1 MKITLWGTRGTVPT
15 PPLPGSSLS
24 SLGGNTPCVAVDVDG
39 CEPLILDGGTG
50 LHWLGD
56 ALLSGDF
63 ARGCGLAH
71 LLLTHTH
78 WDHIQGIPF
87 FPPLIVPGNRFTF
100 YGCGSGGRSLAAL
113 LDDQMDTVYCPVPN
127 PFSCAVGAH
136 VEVREIGEES
146 FQIGPVQLTARR
158 VNHRPDAA
166 CLGYRLQ
173 HGNAVMAYLPDVE
186 YLEEKHRHPALG
198 LARDADLLIHDAH
211 FTSAEYAHR
220 RGQGHCSDGDA
231 ADLARDAGARH
242 LLLFHHHPDR
252 KDASGY
258 ATARTVG
265 NPIVEAACEGARYV
279 IADDGARRIS

>member
-1 MKITLWGTRGTVPT
+1 MIVTLWGTRGTVPT
-15 PPLPGSSLS
+15 PPLPGSPLS
-24 SLGGNTPCVAVDVDG
+24 SLGGNTPCGAGDVDD

-56 ALLSGDF
+56 ALLNGDF
-63 ARGCGLAH
+63 GRGLGRAH

-100 YGCGSGGRSLAAL
+100 YGCGSEGRSLAAL

-127 PFSCAVGAH
+127 PFSCDVGAH
-136 VEVREIGEES
+136 VEISEIGAES
-146 FQIGPVQLTARR
+146 FQIGSYQITARF
-158 VNHRPDAA
+158 VYHRPDTA

-173 HGNAVMAYLPDVE
+173 HGNAVMTYLPDVE
-186 YLEEKHRHPALG
+186 YLEEAQRQPALE

-211 FTSAEYAHR
+211 FTTAEYAHR

-231 ADLARDAGARH
+231 VDLARDAGARH
-242 LLLFHHHPDR
+242 LLLFHHHPNR
-252 KDASGY
+252 KDDSSY
-258 ATARTVG
+258 ATVRTVG
-265 NPIVEAACEGARYV
+265 NPIVEVACEGARYLV
-279 IADDGARRIS
+279 ADDGVRRMS